1 MFRRQERM
9 AKQGEIRVGI
19 GGWTY
24 EPWRDNFY
32 PADLTQKRELEYAS
46 RHVTAIEINGTFYRS
61 QTPATFAKWRDETPD
76 DFIFTVKVLRYI
88 TVRRVLAEAGEAIE
102 RFVNSGLAELGDKLG
117 PLLWQFGPTKKFD
130 PEDFER
136 FLKLL
141 PARAGGIRLR
151 HALEARHPSFANP
164 EFISLARAHGAAV
177 VFDDSDEYQ
186 SFADL
191 TSDFVYARLMK
202 ANFDR
207 LVDGAAGGVLAFLP
221 ETARGVALGVAVNEQ
236 DFSAVEG
243 QGGGQ
248 IDRRGG
254 LSDST
259 LLICDGDNLRHISY
273 LALYSG
279 D

>member
-32 PADLTQKRELEYAS
+32 PADLTQKCELEYAS

-202 ANFDR
+202 ADAKVPTGYTRKALTSWAKHAQTWAQGGEPAGLPHIGKTPAKKQPRDVFMFFIN
-207 LVDGAAGGVLAFLP
+207 GAKEHAPAAAG
-221 ETARGVALGVAVNEQ
+221 E
-236 DFSAVEG
+236 
-243 QGGGQ
+243 
-248 IDRRGG
+248 
-254 LSDST
+254 
-259 LLICDGDNLRHISY
+259 LLKLLNKK
-273 LALYSG
+273 
-279 D
+279 